1 MKLNDHSSTLSIVSR
16 HFWSCDVTI
25 RRDTRVA
32 GRFGIIAI
40 FFLVRTDEAGEW
52 KRKSLKSTVL
62 SSTQFLVLLNVFTKY
77 LLHYVD
83 LRAGL
88 RVKITLKCQTGGDF
102 KQSSWYQTEKG
113 FTCLNWKKGKL
124 SGRKLLSKLA
134 FLFSLINHPFTK
146 QCQRIVIKLEPLS
159 GLDNTFLISGPT
171 RHCFERDVLDKT
183 N

>member
-1 MKLNDHSSTLSIVSR
+1 MKLIDHSSTLSIVSR

-40 FFLVRTDEAGEW
+40 FLLVQTDEAGKW

-62 SSTQFLVLLNVFTKY
+62 SSTQFLVLLNVFTKH

-88 RVKITLKCQTGGDF
+88 RVKITLKCQTGRDF

-113 FTCLNWKKGKL
+113 FTCLNWKK
-124 SGRKLLSKLA
+124 RKIEWEKALKQIG
-134 FLFSLINHPFTK
+134 LFVFPHKPSIHKAMSTHRYQIGTVK
-146 QCQRIVIKLEPLS
+146 WSR
-159 GLDNTFLISGPT
+159 
-171 RHCFERDVLDKT
+171 
-183 N
+183 